1 MTAELVVRRNRPI
14 DREAVIAL
22 HLTGRQDH
30 PGHLISPDEDDL
42 LTIEDVYL
50 KAGEF
55 LVGLEAGRVVAMGAI
70 RPTEPSGTAEV
81 VRVRVAEGSR
91 RKGYAR
97 KIMADI
103 EARARELGYR
113 RLHLDTGVDM
123 GPAQS
128 LYKSLGYTELGPG
141 LNGSY
146 QVVFYEKLI
155 EPR

>member
-1 MTAELVVRRNRPI
+1 MVRRWRPI

-30 PGHLISPDEDDL
+30 PGYLISPDEDDL

-97 KIMADI
+97 KIMADL

-128 LYKSLGYTELGPG
+128 LYKSLGYTELGQG
-141 LNGSY
+141 MNGSY

-155 EPR
+155 EPGK